1 MKLDRIMIGLGAAA
15 FAAIIIALIIPSQVK
30 FEFNPA
36 PIELEINSALPEEL
50 NIKEREIF
58 YTKNMVSP
66 MLINKTVKKG
76 FPNTPLETI
85 APAAEPQEPTLNISM
100 ILINNLRKM
109 AIINGIVLSEG
120 DMIGNDRV
128 LKIEKDRVSIRSSKG
143 ERWVKLSQ

>member
-30 FEFNPA
+30 FEFKPA

-85 APAAEPQEPTLNISM
+85 APAAAPQEPTLNISM